1 MARYEVIARAQVGRQ
16 LCRTD
21 AIDLTLKGRGLSEG
35 MRFER
40 VEPRPD
46 GEIAIVLH
54 RKFSSRNPD
63 RANELTHRT
72 LAVLGIPASQVRQI
86 DVHRLARGKCPTLV
100 RSWVN
105 PADPGEPGTAGDR
118 EPRNPLP
125 NPPHLRAEL
134 DVPRDA

>member
-21 AIDLTLKGRGLSEG
+21 TIDLIVKGRGLSEG

-40 VEPRPD
+40 VEPLPN
-46 GEIAIVLH
+46 GEIAVVLR
-54 RKFSSRNPD
+54 RKLRARKPD
-63 RANELTHRT
+63 QAHELTNRT

-86 DVHRLARGKCPTLV
+86 DMHRLTRGKGRTLI

-125 NPPHLRAEL
+125 NPPHLSAEL